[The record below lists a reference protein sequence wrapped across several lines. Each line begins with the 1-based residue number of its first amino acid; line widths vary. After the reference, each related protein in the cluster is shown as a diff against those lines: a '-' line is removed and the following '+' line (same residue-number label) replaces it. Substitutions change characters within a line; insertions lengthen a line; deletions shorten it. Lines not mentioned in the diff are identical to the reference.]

1 MDHRRD
7 RNPGD
12 LLMTPEEITALLPIL
27 APDFVGDPRIAGAI
41 ILAEEEVAPDHCF
54 HDRVVILMAAHML
67 ALADG
72 GGTGSGQVTSKREGQ
87 LAITYGE
94 GNSSDP
100 LDLTSYG
107 REAKR
112 LTLLCAGGFVAM
124 TKGFP
129 YVP

>member
-1 MDHRRD
+1 
-7 RNPGD
+7 
-12 LLMTPEEITALLPIL
+12 MTPEQINTLLPIL
-27 APDFVGDPRIAGAI
+27 APDFVGDPRIIGAVAM
-41 ILAEEEVAPDHCF
+41 AETEVAPDHCF
-54 HDRVVILMAAHML
+54 HDRVVVLMAAHML
-67 ALADG
+67 AIGDG
-72 GGTGSGQVTSKREGQ
+72 GGTGSGQVTSKREGG

-94 GNSSDP
+94 GSSKDP
-100 LDLTSYG
+100 LDMTSYG